1 MEQEP
6 SIQLSLEQ
14 QFNLRA
20 FEEQI
25 KGITL
30 EQAQVLLSDLHRQL
44 LVREA
49 YFKHFIR
56 QNLLGDP
63 SPGID

>member
-1 MEQEP
+1 MGQDQP
-6 SIQLSLEQ
+6 IQLSLEQ

-25 KGITL
+25 KGISL
-30 EQAQVLLSDLHRQL
+30 EQAQILLSDLHKQL

-56 QNLLGDP
+56 QNLLGEP
-63 SPGID
+63 SPEID

>member
-1 MEQEP
+1 MEKEP
-6 SIQLSLEQ
+6 PIQLSLEQ

-20 FEEQI
+20 FEEHI

-30 EQAQVLLSDLHRQL
+30 EQAQILLSDLHRQL

-56 QNLLGDP
+56 QSLLGEP
-63 SPGID
+63 SPEID